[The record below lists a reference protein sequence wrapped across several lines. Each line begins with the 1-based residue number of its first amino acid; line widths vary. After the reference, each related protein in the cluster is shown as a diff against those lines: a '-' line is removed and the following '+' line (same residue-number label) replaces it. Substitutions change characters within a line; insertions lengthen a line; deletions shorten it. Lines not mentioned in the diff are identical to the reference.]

1 MPGFGESE
9 RIDIGENPEV
19 TWPEILEEVI
29 TSLIP
34 KEFFLAGHS
43 LGGWLATLL
52 SLRNGMRSRIKG
64 DLKNQYLFYYL
75 NYYHFIHKQLGFEV
89 SH

>member
-9 RIDIGENPEV
+9 RIDIGKNPEV

-29 TSLIP
+29 TPLIP

-52 SLRNGMRSRIKG
+52 SLRNGMRDRIKG
-64 DLKNQYLFYYL
+64 DLKHQYLFLYLIYYQ
-75 NYYHFIHKQLGFEV
+75 FMHKHLAFEI
-89 SH
+89 SY

>member
-9 RIDIGENPEV
+9 RIDIGKNPEE

-29 TSLIP
+29 TSLIQ

-43 LGGWLATLL
+43 LGGWLATLM
-52 SLRNGMRSRIKG
+52 SLRNGMKYKIKG
-64 DLKNQYLFYYL
+64 KL
-75 NYYHFIHKQLGFEV
+75 I
-89 SH
+89 S